1 MLLQIHHG
9 KPFSVSL
16 WHFRPCTLQILLRMV
31 IAWRSVNTWGLPVPM
46 FLPPCSAA
54 CSSQQPSVTSP
65 KCIHKHPI
73 SSCTWCPR
81 ACPRSPA
88 FQWAR
93 MANQGRALCLAPGEP
108 LSLPRAPK
116 PPSRGTHQV
125 ALGVFLSHS
134 LAPTGRGRWLEGD
147 SFFHRSG
154 TAASLGAEAVA
165 YALRSFLNLVSLS
178 PRDYHCLNL
187 HGLPMLDSSAHR
199 LLLENKAS
207 LRNTLSPQ
215 RSQLAE
221 LDHVGG
227 GRNLESPSLFPK
239 RIKSLCIYIYIF
251 AFSSCMESV
260 HNLVNVIS
268 AAPSR

>member
-1 MLLQIHHG
+1 
-9 KPFSVSL
+9 
-16 WHFRPCTLQILLRMV
+16 
-31 IAWRSVNTWGLPVPM
+31 
-46 FLPPCSAA
+46 
-54 CSSQQPSVTSP
+54 
-65 KCIHKHPI
+65 
-73 SSCTWCPR
+73 
-81 ACPRSPA
+81 
-88 FQWAR
+88 
-93 MANQGRALCLAPGEP
+93 
-108 LSLPRAPK
+108 
-116 PPSRGTHQV
+116 
-125 ALGVFLSHS
+125 
-134 LAPTGRGRWLEGD
+134 
-147 SFFHRSG
+147 
-154 TAASLGAEAVA
+154 
-165 YALRSFLNLVSLS
+165 
-178 PRDYHCLNL
+178 
-187 HGLPMLDSSAHR
+187 MLDSSAHR